1 MVKPKAHYDLPQVA
15 PVRQGGFSL
24 VELVTVMIL
33 IGVLAVTALPRF
45 IGPTSYSAYSL
56 RSEFLAELRTV
67 QQLALNNTDR
77 CYRLTVTPNQ
87 YQLSH
92 FADRT
97 GPTCGGA
104 IARVDEPQPL
114 TGGARLVLIDT
125 NSDSFNIDFDIN
137 GRVQL
142 NCSANN
148 NCIQTVADESLVIAI
163 SAEGY
168 VYAN

>member
-1 MVKPKAHYDLPQVA
+1 MVNLTNNAAKV
-15 PVRQGGFSL
+15 GFSMTQHSGFTL
-24 VELVTVMIL
+24 VELVTTMIL
-33 IGVLAVTALPRF
+33 IGILAVTALPRF

-56 RSEFLAELRTV
+56 RSEFLAELRLV

-77 CYRLTVTPNQ
+77 CYRLQVTANQ
-87 YQLSH
+87 YQLTH
-92 FADRT
+92 FTNRT

-104 IARVDEPQPL
+104 IARVDDPQL
-114 TGGARLVLIDT
+114 LAGGARLVLLDT

-137 GRVQL
+137 GRPQL
-142 NCSANN
+142 NCNANN

-168 VYAN
+168 MYEN